1 MAAEERGGRA
11 FEGAEER
18 RREEKEE
25 EEEEEEEEAVE
36 RRARER
42 ESRGERIETYVN
54 TVGREE
60 RG

>member
-18 RREEKEE
+18 RREEK